1 MLVAVIHEWLWVTR
15 STSDELKVLKD
26 TLRRKKLQDRV
37 PYMLLGLAIAWC
49 LLFGVVNAVLYG
61 APGVSLLMTTVM
73 LAPAFLAAL
82 AAIVFLVVYD
92 SHAPQKRL
100 LAEDRA
106 FNLNSGLGWT
116 FMNRVLFVG
125 DRHLDFQ
132 RQLTVFHKV
141 DASLVDAFWLSELN
155 RELLRRYENAEYAKT
170 KELLQIAL
178 EHRAR
183 AILDNIKP
191 LIEPLRAQQQVE
203 DDEVRLRRDNAEH
216 AEALGAR
223 RMLLEE
229 GLLPNG

>member
-1 MLVAVIHEWLWVTR
+1 MLVAVVHEWLWVT
-15 STSDELKVLKD
+15 SPTSDELKVLKD
-26 TLRRKKLQDRV
+26 TPRRKKLQDRV
-37 PYMLLGLAIAWC
+37 PYMLLGLAIVWC

-61 APGVSLLMTTVM
+61 APGVSAWMTTVM
-73 LAPAFLAAL
+73 LAPAFFAAF

-92 SHAPQKRL
+92 SRALQKRL
-100 LAEDRA
+100 IIEDRA

-155 RELLRRYENAEYAKT
+155 RMLLRCYENAQYAKT
-170 KELLQIAL
+170 KELLQVAL
-178 EHRAR
+178 EYRAQ
-183 AILDNIKP
+183 AILDDLKP

-203 DDEVRLRRDNAEH
+203 DDEVELRRHNAEH
-216 AEALGAR
+216 AEFLAAR